1 MASADQVR
9 APDGRGA
16 DLRRHPRRRVLH
28 KALIVF
34 DDGNCSMGCQILD
47 LSDRGAKL
55 MPADI
60 ILCPKEFL
68 LKTQN
73 DEPRHCVVIWRKS
86 SQIGV
91 RYLEESHHTEIS
103 DDRRHRIRR
112 RALQKAL
119 IVFNNGRSSMQ
130 CQIIDRSDTGAKLVP
145 ADIFLC
151 PREFMLNPPNSGP
164 RRCMVMW
171 RKGSQIGVRY
181 V

>member
-1 MASADQVR
+1 
-9 APDGRGA
+9 
-16 DLRRHPRRRVLH
+16 
-28 KALIVF
+28 
-34 DDGNCSMGCQILD
+34 
-47 LSDRGAKL
+47 

-73 DEPRHCVVIWRKS
+73 GEPRHCVVTWRKN

-91 RYLEESHHTEIS
+91 CYVETANHIETPDE
-103 DDRRHRIRR
+103 RRHRTRR

-119 IVFNNGRSSMQ
+119 IVFNNGHSSMQ
-130 CQIIDRSDTGAKLVP
+130 CQIIDTSDTGAKLVP
-145 ADIFLC
+145 ADMFLC
-151 PREFMLNPPNSGP
+151 PREFMLKPLSSGS